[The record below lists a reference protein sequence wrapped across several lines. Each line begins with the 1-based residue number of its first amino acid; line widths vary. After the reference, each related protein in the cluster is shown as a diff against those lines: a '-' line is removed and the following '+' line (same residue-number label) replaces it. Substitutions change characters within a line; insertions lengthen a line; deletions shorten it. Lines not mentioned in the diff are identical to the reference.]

1 MLEFKLVP
9 FLVGTGLLVVLTVA
23 SGLAFTF
30 LLRTSSRVRT
40 VVAGT
45 LFGLTVWAVL
55 QHFLLPAVQPLVT
68 KKGFT
73 PQWYAASFGVYG
85 AVLGGL
91 LSLGGRRDTDGSKPA
106 AAAPPSGR
114 DRRRP
119 PGSPRRSG
127 WPSGGGPG
135 RLEVESGRLGDH
147 GRLPTSEPAGGCS
160 TDRSGQAACRPASM
174 RARRSRRST
183 PCSTSTSTA
192 SPSPSVSRARTM

>member
-68 KKGFT
+68 EKGFT

-85 AVLGGL
+85 RCWADFCHSEVDGTLT
-91 LSLGGRRDTDGSKPA
+91 GRSPRLRPPERPGPA
-106 AAAPPSGR
+106 ASARQSEAER
-114 DRRRP
+114 LAEWRRTRA
-119 PGSPRRSG
+119 
-127 WPSGGGPG
+127 SGG
-135 RLEVESGRLGDH
+135 
-147 GRLPTSEPAGGCS
+147 
-160 TDRSGQAACRPASM
+160 
-174 RARRSRRST
+174 
-183 PCSTSTSTA
+183 
-192 SPSPSVSRARTM
+192 